1 MTSALLIQSATSALR
16 IFAATCFWLR
26 EVEVATLLL
35 SANKNNVT
43 DKLANADLLKVSA
56 FIFFDKTSLQKPY
69 YVMIENISSNKT

>member
-1 MTSALLIQSATSALR
+1 MEKCLVWKESAIATKGR
-16 IFAATCFWLR
+16 R
-26 EVEVATLLL
+26 EVEVGTLLL
-35 SANKNNVT
+35 SANKNNVVT

>member
-1 MTSALLIQSATSALR
+1 MEFCRSLEKCLVWKESAIATKGR
-16 IFAATCFWLR
+16 R

-69 YVMIENISSNKT
+69 T

>member
-1 MTSALLIQSATSALR
+1 MEKCLVWKESAIATKGR
-16 IFAATCFWLR
+16 R
-26 EVEVATLLL
+26 ELEVGTLLL
-35 SANKNNVT
+35 SANKNNVVT